1 MRETL
6 DFFSS
11 PPPFVYFSLLP
22 LAPPCPPL
30 HLSPLPL
37 PNTPPTSPAP
47 FHPSP
52 VLLILISLF
61 SSSTSSPSYFL
72 SSSSPS
78 LFLPSLTQEAVI
90 SERSGPA
97 DIFHGTS
104 LISTRRPAIGCAGA
118 ASISHPIPFNQEA
131 SQPADPRV
139 NQLQIAFFFF
149 PFFFLLSG
157 ALTLVFALYF
167 CSLPPARLPAGLQAC
182 RKKGRMEEKD

>member
-22 LAPPCPPL
+22 LAPPRPPPL

-37 PNTPPTSPAP
+37 PNTPPPP
-47 FHPSP
+47 P
-52 VLLILISLF
+52 LLSITRLSSSSSLF
-61 SSSTSSPSYFL
+61 SSPTSSPSYFL

-139 NQLQIAFFFF
+139 NQLQIAIFFFF
-149 PFFFLLSG
+149 PSFLEL
-157 ALTLVFALYF
+157 LRWCLLYISAP
-167 CSLPPARLPAGLQAC
+167 CRLLGSLQAC
-182 RKKGRMEEKD
+182 RLAGRRDGWRRRIKV